1 MKIVILD
8 VEPSHAKARRSHLLE
23 PYLAVS
29 SKTENSLYT
38 RSKTRALRLAALATC
53 RPFAT
58 QPILPN
64 P

>member
-38 RSKTRALRLAALATC
+38 RSKTRALRLAALAT
-53 RPFAT
+53 
-58 QPILPN
+58 
-64 P
+64 